1 MPAGLN
7 GFTPPF
13 LNGELPPEGLVRGA
27 ACGLGGAL
35 WKPESSFFGLEPNEP
50 SDPEPSDPEPSEPE
64 PSEPDPSELE
74 PSELDPKEPDEPR
87 EPKDPKES
95 RDSDDPK
102 ESEEPKEPSEP
113 NELED
118 PKELEDSEPEDGPK
132 ELLPESDRVVS
143 GPEPDEP
150 IWNISLGLMC
160 FLWSASVKAE
170 ADGL

>member
-13 LNGELPPEGLVRGA
+13 LKGELPPEGLVKGA

-35 WKPESSFFGLEPNEP
+35 WKPESSFFDLEPN
-50 SDPEPSDPEPSEPE
+50 EPSDPEPSEPE

-87 EPKDPKES
+87 EPKDPKEP

-102 ESEEPKEPSEP
+102 ES
-113 NELED
+113 
-118 PKELEDSEPEDGPK
+118 
-132 ELLPESDRVVS
+132 
-143 GPEPDEP
+143 
-150 IWNISLGLMC
+150 
-160 FLWSASVKAE
+160 
-170 ADGL
+170 

>member
-1 MPAGLN
+1 MAGLN

-13 LNGELPPEGLVRGA
+13 LNGELPPEGLVKGA

-35 WKPESSFFGLEPNEP
+35 WKPESSFFDLEPN
-50 SDPEPSDPEPSEPE
+50 
-64 PSEPDPSELE
+64 DPSELE
-74 PSELDPKEPDEPR
+74 PREPEPNEPDPRELDPSELDPNEPR
-87 EPKDPKES
+87 EPKDPKDP
-95 RDSDDPK
+95 RDSEDPR
-102 ESEEPKEPSEP
+102 ESEEPKEP

-118 PKELEDSEPEDGPK
+118 PKELEDSELEDGPN
-132 ELLPESDRVVS
+132 ELLPESERVES